1 MQKLILFI
9 AVSLGLAG
17 SVNEEHLDFR
27 PEISTGITK
36 VVMDVQVP
44 DNKPDEDTL
53 CDGSG
58 YITHGDGHKTECPGC
73 KACDDNGDVPPS
85 PPEDIEDCDMGSCS
99 PVVKSNSSSSS
110 RRRGLLKRI
119 FRR

>member
-27 PEISTGITK
+27 PEISTGIAK

-44 DNKPDEDTL
+44 DNKPDEDAL

-58 YITHGDGHKTECPGC
+58 YITHGDGHKTKCPGC
-73 KACDDNGDVPPS
+73 KACNDNEDMPL
-85 PPEDIEDCDMGSCS
+85 EDIEDCDTGNCPPSS
-99 PVVKSNSSSSS
+99 RSNSSSSS
-110 RRRGLLKRI
+110 RRKGLLRRI
-119 FRR
+119 FGG